1 MLDLI
6 IIFGIYISFF
16 FFFWSTKTNMQMLDA
31 IKQQEKQQKTR
42 RNSR

>member
-6 IIFGIYISFF
+6 IIFGIYIS

-31 IKQQEKQQKTR
+31 IKQQKKQQKTR